1 MAAPSRLIVLDS
13 VMIDVLV
20 KVADLPARGS
30 DSLAS
35 DAMLTTGG
43 GFTVASAAHRHGL
56 TSVYGGRL
64 GTGPLSDLARAAL
77 RREEVATPV
86 DADPDRDAG
95 FCLVLVDNEGERT
108 FITAK
113 GAELDLTRR
122 DLDDVAVRAG
132 DYVYVSGYNLVYPEI
147 GDTVAQWLDALDAG
161 VVVAF
166 DPGARVA
173 DLPAEL
179 LKVALRRCDWLL
191 CNNFESRAL

>member
-56 TSVYGGRL
+56 PSVYGGRL

-77 RREEVATPV
+77 SREEVATPV
-86 DADPDRDAG
+86 DAD
-95 FCLVLVDNEGERT
+95 
-108 FITAK
+108 
-113 GAELDLTRR
+113 LDLTRR
-122 DLDDVAVRAG
+122 DLDDVAVREG
-132 DYVYVSGYNLVYPEI
+132 DYVYASGYNLVYPEI

-161 VVVAF
+161 VVV
-166 DPGARVA
+166 
-173 DLPAEL
+173 
-179 LKVALRRCDWLL
+179 
-191 CNNFESRAL
+191 